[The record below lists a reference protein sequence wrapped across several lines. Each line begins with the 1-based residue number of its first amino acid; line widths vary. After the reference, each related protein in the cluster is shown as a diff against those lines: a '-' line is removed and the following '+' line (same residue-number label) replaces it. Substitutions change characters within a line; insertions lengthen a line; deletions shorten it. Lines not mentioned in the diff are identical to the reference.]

1 MKKISKKTPLPAPP
15 KTVIYM
21 KSLGKRY
28 DDEAGILDAL
38 VGVNLEVKQGDF
50 LAIMGPSG
58 SGKSTLMNII
68 GLLDRPT
75 SGVYLLD
82 DVDITT
88 LSEKKL
94 ARLRRDKIGFVF
106 QNFNLLPRLNVSQN
120 VELPMVYAKKSK
132 SERAK
137 KVAEVLK
144 MVDLSDKAQNRS
156 NRMSGG
162 QVQRVAIARAL
173 TNNPSLILADEPTGN
188 LDTKTGV
195 EIMQLLERLNKQG
208 VTIVVV
214 THNPEVGE
222 YANKIVWVRD
232 GVLHKKKVVE

>member
-1 MKKISKKTPLPAPP
+1 MKKIRTTDKP
-15 KTVIYM
+15 VIFM
-21 KSLGKRY
+21 KDLGKRY
-28 DDEAGILDAL
+28 DDEAGVLDAL
-38 VGVNLEVKQGDF
+38 KNINLEINSGDF
-50 LAIMGPSG
+50 IAIMGPSG

-75 SGVYLLD
+75 SGTFLLD

-94 ARLRRDKIGFVF
+94 AKLRRDKLGFVF
-106 QNFNLLPRLNVSQN
+106 QSFNLLPRLTVFQN
-120 VELPMVYAKKSK
+120 VELPMVYAKKNK
-132 SERAK
+132 AERKAR
-137 KVAEVLK
+137 VAEVLK
-144 MVDLSDKAQNRS
+144 KVGLADKANNRS

-162 QVQRVAIARAL
+162 QIQRVAIARAL

-195 EIMQLLERLNKQG
+195 EIMNLLKDLNKMG

-214 THNPEVGE
+214 THNPEIGE
-222 YANKIVWVRD
+222 YANKVVWVRD
-232 GVLHKKKVVE
+232 GLLHNKKVKA

>member
-1 MKKISKKTPLPAPP
+1 MKKINSSQPNN
-15 KTVIYM
+15 VIYM

-28 DDEAGILDAL
+28 DDEAGVLDAL
-38 VGVNLEVKQGDF
+38 KNVNLEVKEGDF
-50 LAIMGPSG
+50 IAIMGPSG

-75 SGVYLLD
+75 TGVFLLD
-82 DVDITT
+82 DVDIAT

-94 ARLRRDKIGFVF
+94 AQLRRDKIGFVF
-106 QNFNLLPRLNVSQN
+106 QSFNLLPRLNVAQN

-132 SERAK
+132 AERK
-137 KVAEVLK
+137 QKIEEVLAK
-144 MVDLSDKAQNRS
+144 VGLADKARNRS

-188 LDTKTGV
+188 LDTKTGD
-195 EIMQLLERLNKQG
+195 EIMNLLKDLNRQG
-208 VTIVVV
+208 VTIVLV
-214 THNPEVGE
+214 THNPEVGK
-222 YANKIVWVRD
+222 YANKVVWVKD
-232 GVLHKKKVVE
+232 GLLTHKKVSV